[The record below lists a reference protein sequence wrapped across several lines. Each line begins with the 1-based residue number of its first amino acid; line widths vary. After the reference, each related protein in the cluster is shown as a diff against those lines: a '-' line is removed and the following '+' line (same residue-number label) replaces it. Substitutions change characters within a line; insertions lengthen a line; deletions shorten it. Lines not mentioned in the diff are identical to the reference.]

1 MKKIL
6 ISIIIFSF
14 LLCGCQ
20 KTTPLSHKEFCL
32 DTIVQ
37 ITLYDSSSKNIL
49 NNCGQAK
56 GSMRGR
62 TIAGYHV
69 WNYELL
75 YPLFLL
81 CAGKCEWFKGNS

>member
-37 ITLYDSSSKNIL
+37 ITLYDSSSKNIY
-49 NNCGQAK
+49 AR
-56 GSMRGR
+56 SMNLSFQR
-62 TIAGYHV
+62 IIKKV
-69 WNYELL
+69 
-75 YPLFLL
+75 
-81 CAGKCEWFKGNS
+81 NSIKSIMLITN